1 MQRGPTMQQM
11 SYQCGSSQQGKQKF
25 VVLHRAKKI
34 GKMVFDRT
42 AFMFRPGRYPI
53 NPDISNADRQI
64 KTDFQIVRFKPSFC
78 VLYVPASLLVYIYI
92 LPYFNVY
99 ISGHSCIF
107 IIYKIKMNNCK
118 HS

>member
-1 MQRGPTMQQM
+1 MWELSTGKAEVCSIT
-11 SYQCGSSQQGKQKF
+11 QG
-25 VVLHRAKKI
+25 KKI

-78 VLYVPASLLVYIYI
+78 VLYVPASLLVYIYTS
-92 LPYFNVY
+92 LL
-99 ISGHSCIF
+99 
-107 IIYKIKMNNCK
+107 
-118 HS
+118 